1 MNGKHI
7 SIFLSVMAFAW
18 VCIGAEDKVQKEET
32 VVCKLLTL
40 SNKSKLSAETIG
52 AELQILAKQPLS
64 KGAIEFSIALSNHGE
79 KKIVFQA
86 DAFLDAM
93 RISLKHKSDS
103 SISLP
108 ENVRFRINAPVLPP
122 RPYTISGWRIVTEL
136 PDGTTIAKELPNTI
150 LQCND
155 PKALRKEKIEIPAL
169 STLIIDF
176 KIVTLARTKQ
186 IQQRAEVEKVGI
198 VEGEYTIGLS
208 MLLSLHE
215 DDSSKEF
222 IRLGV
227 ENPVVLTVFQDT
239 GTKHK

>member
-18 VCIGAEDKVQKEET
+18 FCIGAEDKVQKEET
-32 VVCKLLTL
+32 VVCKLRTL

-52 AELQILAKQPLS
+52 TELQVLAKQPLS
-64 KGAIEFSIALSNHGE
+64 KGAIEFSIALSNHSE
-79 KKIVFQA
+79 KKVVFQA

-93 RISLKHKSDS
+93 LISLKHKSDS

-108 ENVRFRINAPVLPP
+108 ENVRFLINAPVLPP

-136 PDGTTIAKELPNTI
+136 PDGTTTTKELSSTI
-150 LQCND
+150 LQSND
-155 PKALRKEKIEIPAL
+155 PKVLHKEKIEIPAL

-186 IQQRAEVEKVGI
+186 IQQRAEIEKVGI

-222 IRLGV
+222 IRFGV

-239 GTKHK
+239 GAKHE